1 MLQKTRFSDPYYR
14 FRSLAE
20 VQQAAALGVR
30 IDVNKASVDDWLRL
44 PGISIH
50 QAQLLNQLL
59 EQGIQFCCLEE
70 IAAVLNFPLP
80 RLLPFAMLL
89 QFCYYD
95 PQELDAPR
103 RVNPNLAGYET
114 LAAIPGIA
122 PALAREIVRD
132 RIIHG
137 PYQNLAE
144 FQRRLSL
151 NVEQTQA
158 LLNTL
163 TF

>member
-1 MLQKTRFSDPYYR
+1 MLQKTRFSDPHYR

-20 VQQAAALGVR
+20 VQQAAALGIC

-59 EQGIQFCCLEE
+59 EQGIQFCCIED
-70 IAAVLNFPLP
+70 IAAVLNIPLP
-80 RLLPFAMLL
+80 RLLPFAVLL

-103 RVNPNLAGYET
+103 RVNPNFAGYET
-114 LAAIPGIA
+114 LAAIPGMSNV
-122 PALAREIVRD
+122 LARNVVRD
-132 RIIHG
+132 RITHG
-137 PYQNLAE
+137 PFQNLAE
-144 FQRRLSL
+144 FQRRLNL
-151 NVEQTQA
+151 NAEQTQSF
-158 LLNTL
+158 LSTL
-163 TF
+163 SF

>member
-20 VQQAAALGVR
+20 VRQAAALGVR

-89 QFCYYD
+89 QFCYYA

-103 RVNPNLAGYET
+103 RLNPNLAGYET
-114 LAAIPGIA
+114 LTTIPGIA

-132 RIIHG
+132 RITHG
-137 PYQNLAE
+137 PFQNLAE
-144 FQRRLSL
+144 FQRRLNL
-151 NVEQTQA
+151 NAEQTQV
-158 LLNTL
+158 LLSTL